1 MNWAARRQQRRKI
14 VEMLALGP
22 KAIWRVVL
30 AVWRMIVSVVGS
42 IGREEVTVA
51 TGVTM
56 ITVALWPAIGQ
67 LALLPAGV
75 ILVWVGLPSRV
86 RFIVPGRDDRVRRRE
101 E

>member
-14 VEMLALGP
+14 AWMLGLGP

-30 AVWRMIVSVVGS
+30 AVWRMIVSVVRS

-51 TGVTM
+51 TGVVM

-67 LALLPAGV
+67 LALLPAGM
-75 ILVWVGLPSRV
+75 ILVWVGLPSRA
-86 RFIVPGRDDRVRRRE
+86 RFIVPPEARRDRRHE
-101 E
+101 